1 MKTCRMQ
8 RLRLSQENYEQ
19 KMKEEG
25 EGYTEQIYK
34 VKYQDKQSRY
44 LENLKVFNAK
54 LEVN

>member
-1 MKTCRMQ
+1 MQ